1 VLVEGAIAAARCK
14 QQSCSSAGLHTA
26 VCMARDRIR
35 PAVQLRALEER
46 QEQLRQEVAS
56 LSASK
61 RALLLRNALLSCW
74 CEALSYIKLVS
85 VGQQP
90 TDMAS
95 DAHGGR
101 FEQLLAEEVQLLQQL
116 STEGTLGHN
125 PSLEQLLQPDSN
137 TIAPCTNPMVNVM
150 RCAGQAPSD
159 QTLSMDGPALAAK
172 YQRTVQV
179 ASILLHQLNMAPPSQ
194 QQGLR
199 QRLADTWQR

>member
-1 VLVEGAIAAARCK
+1 ML
-14 QQSCSSAGLHTA
+14 SAGLHTA

-35 PAVQLRALEER
+35 PSDQLRALEQR
-46 QEQLRQEVAS
+46 QEQLRQELAS

-74 CEALSYIKLVS
+74 CEALSYIQLVS

-90 TDMAS
+90 NDMAS

-101 FEQLLAEEVQLLQQL
+101 FEQLVGEEVQLLQQL
-116 STEGTLGHN
+116 SSTEGTLGPN

-150 RCAGQAPSD
+150 RCASQAPSD
-159 QTLSMDGPALAAK
+159 QTLCMDGPALAAE
-172 YQRTVQV
+172 YQRTVQA